1 MADKNNVLSD
11 SSSEVTPE
19 EKALSE
25 FFSDP
30 KYAAQA
36 GKMRGIIK
44 HVLGEIANEENDSKP
59 DESGGFLGGMFGDLF
74 KDKK

>member
-1 MADKNNVLSD
+1 MVDKNKSVD
-11 SSSEVTPE
+11 DITPE
-19 EKALSE
+19 LTADEKALKE

-30 KYAAQA
+30 KHAASA
-36 GKMRGIIK
+36 DKMRGIIK

-59 DESGGFLGGMFGDLF
+59 DGGGFMGGMFGDLF